1 MSRGDGLVRFNPNL
15 YSDGKVCLS
24 LIGTWHGGSAAAGW
38 QVPSST
44 NAGST
49 ILQVIMSIQSLIM
62 VPKPYF
68 NEPAYEVNRGTPAG
82 EKQSSD
88 YNENLR
94 LQTMRYAMRDMIK
107 KPPPDFE
114 EVVKAHFRAVRPLLL
129 RQCARWLEE
138 STTKRREMEKVIG
151 ELVPLLDALEEEG
164 SRDCADP
171 PTAPKP
177 TE

>member
-1 MSRGDGLVRFNPNL
+1 
-15 YSDGKVCLS
+15 
-24 LIGTWHGGSAAAGW
+24 
-38 QVPSST
+38 
-44 NAGST
+44 
-49 ILQVIMSIQSLIM
+49 
-62 VPKPYF
+62 
-68 NEPAYEVNRGTPAG
+68 
-82 EKQSSD
+82 
-88 YNENLR
+88 
-94 LQTMRYAMRDMIK
+94 MRYAMRDMIK